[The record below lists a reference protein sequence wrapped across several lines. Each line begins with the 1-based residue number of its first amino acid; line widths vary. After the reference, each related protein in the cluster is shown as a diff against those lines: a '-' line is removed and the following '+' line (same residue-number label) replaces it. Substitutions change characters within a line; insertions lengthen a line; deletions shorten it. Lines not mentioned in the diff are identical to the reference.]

1 MTSTRRYDRGRP
13 AQRGFTLLEILVVV
27 LLIGISVTVV
37 GLSLERDHDRIAEL
51 EARRFLAL
59 LEHLRDESYAISVDE
74 PGRSYRFLAAGQGWE
89 PVTGDDLLRTRELP
103 EFLTL
108 RLDLPLGA
116 EGAGGRL
123 VVVQALG
130 DITPFILTVGGDDR
144 DYLVTLDDSR
154 NLVMRGRD
162 RETG

>member
-1 MTSTRRYDRGRP
+1 M
-13 AQRGFTLLEILVVV
+13 VV

-37 GLSLERDHDRIAEL
+37 GLSLERDHDRVAEL

-59 LEHLRDESYAISVDE
+59 LEHLRDESVLSGRSYAVSVDE
-74 PGRSYRFLAAGQGWE
+74 LARRYRFLAAGQGWE

-116 EGAGGRL
+116 EGASGRL

-144 DYLVTLDDSR
+144 DYLVTLDESR
-154 NLVMRGRD
+154 NLVMRERD